1 MKDLDW
7 PRKAIGKPET
17 NLPEEICEVKQL
29 TPSPETYMA
38 AWNKLH
44 QVLDERQEQEMLDL
58 MDLVLQ
64 CVALDGASRR
74 GSYACAIPHNTGR
87 A

>member
-1 MKDLDW
+1 M
-7 PRKAIGKPET
+7 
-17 NLPEEICEVKQL
+17 KQL

-64 CVALDGASRR
+64 CVALDGA
-74 GSYACAIPHNTGR
+74 
-87 A
+87 